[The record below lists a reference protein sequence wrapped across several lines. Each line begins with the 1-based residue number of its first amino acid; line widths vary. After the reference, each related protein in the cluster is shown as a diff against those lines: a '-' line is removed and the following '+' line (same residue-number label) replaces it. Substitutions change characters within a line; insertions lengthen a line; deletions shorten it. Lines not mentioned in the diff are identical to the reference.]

1 MTALWRDDIDALQFD
16 AGEGRHCMMHRL
28 AFRALT
34 RKRSPQPEDCLAYFA
49 AHEALFRQAAE
60 AKIARAGGRA
70 GNFHITS
77 RDVQGAIGQV
87 L

>member
-1 MTALWRDDIDALQFD
+1 MTVEWREDIDALQFE
-16 AGEGRHCMMHRL
+16 AGEGRLCIMHRL

-34 RKRSPQPEDCLAYFA
+34 RKRSPEPEECLAYFKA
-49 AHEALFRQAAE
+49 QEGAFRQAAE
-60 AKIARAGGRA
+60 AKIARTGGRA

-77 RDVQGAIGQV
+77 RDVQGAAGQV